1 MTAALAPNPRPP
13 LELADV
19 FRAGSEEYLRT
30 HNVILQ
36 QRRVLRAI
44 VSCRTAAL
52 GSHREACANCGEVQI
67 AYNSCRNRHCPKCQQ
82 HKQMLWTAQREA
94 ELLPL
99 EYFHVVFTLPH
110 ELNSLARRYPR
121 TIYDGLFA
129 AATHSLLAM
138 GQRTLGG
145 ELGITAVLHTWGQT
159 LQQHIHL
166 HCIVTGGALSAE
178 GERFQR
184 ARPGFLGSVE
194 ALSASYQRHYLGQLE
209 RWAART
215 EEGALAQE
223 VRAVVQSVAGRAW
236 VVYAKR
242 PMCGPAQVIAYL
254 GRYTQRV
261 AISNSRLLS
270 LTADRVRFRWKDYR
284 AAGQVKAMELPQAE
298 FLRRFLQHVLPPGYV
313 RIRHY
318 GLLASRGRAPRL
330 ARCRALLQA
339 SAALEPPAASRPSGS
354 QATALYPLCAVCQV
368 VLRSE
373 PAAVTALSFPL
384 RN

>member
-1 MTAALAPNPRPP
+1 MTSALATSARPP

-19 FRAGSEEYLRT
+19 FRAGGEEYVRSHPVT
-30 HNVILQ
+30 LQ

-44 VSCRTAAL
+44 VTCRTAAL
-52 GSHREACANCGEVQI
+52 GSHTEPCANCGQVQI

-99 EYFHVVFTLPH
+99 EYFHVIFTLPH
-110 ELNSLARRYPR
+110 QFNALARRYPR
-121 TIYDGLFA
+121 TIYDFLFA
-129 AATHSLLAM
+129 AATQSLLAL

-159 LQQHIHL
+159 LQQHIHV

-194 ALSASYQRHYLGQLE
+194 GLSASYQKHYLASLQ
-209 RWAART
+209 RWGETT
-215 EEGALAQE
+215 EEGLLARE
-223 VRAVVQSVAGRAW
+223 LWAVREQVSQTAW

-242 PMCGPAQVIAYL
+242 PLCGPQQVIAYL

-261 AISNSRLLS
+261 AIGNSRLLS
-270 LTADRVRFRWKDYR
+270 LTAGRVRFRWKDYR
-284 AAGQVKAMELPQAE
+284 AGGQEKAMELTSEE
-298 FLRRFLQHVLPPGYV
+298 FIRRFLQHVLPPGYV

-318 GLLASRGRAPRL
+318 GLLASRGRAQRL

-339 SAALEPPAASRPSGS
+339 SASGEQSSAGARPVGQRAPHWLCPACQLRWQSEPPAAM
-354 QATALYPLCAVCQV
+354 
-368 VLRSE
+368 
-373 PAAVTALSFPL
+373 SFPL
-384 RN
+384 RS

>member
-1 MTAALAPNPRPP
+1 MVGTAPSNPRPP

-19 FRAGSEEYLRT
+19 FRASGAVQGAT
-30 HNVILQ
+30 IQQ
-36 QRRVLRAI
+36 QRVRRAI
-44 VSCRTAAL
+44 MGCRTAAM
-52 GSHREACANCGEVQI
+52 GSHTEPCANCGQPRI

-82 HKQMLWTAQREA
+82 HKQMLWTAAREA
-94 ELLPL
+94 ELLPI

-110 ELNSLARRYPR
+110 QFNAWARRYPR
-121 TIYDGLFA
+121 TIYDFLFA
-129 AATHSLLAM
+129 AATQSLLAL

-166 HCIVTGGALSAE
+166 HCIVTGGALSAD

-184 ARPGFLGSVE
+184 TRPGFLGSVE
-194 ALSASYQRHYLGQLE
+194 ALSANYQQHYVARLQ
-209 RWAART
+209 RWAETTDDPHLMR
-215 EEGALAQE
+215 ELRAL
-223 VRAVVQSVAGRAW
+223 VQSVSTTAW

-242 PMCGPAQVIAYL
+242 PMCGPQQVIAYL

-261 AISNSRLLS
+261 AIGNSRLLS

-284 AAGQVKAMELPQAE
+284 ANCQLKAMELTTGE
-298 FLRRFLQHVLPPGYV
+298 FTRRFLQHVLPTGYV

-318 GLLASRGRAPRL
+318 GLLASRGRAQRL

-339 SAALEPPAASRPSGS
+339 SPVAPVENDSANFPAAANHLLCVVCQEAMQQGQPVWPAIS
-354 QATALYPLCAVCQV
+354 YPLRQ
-368 VLRSE
+368 
-373 PAAVTALSFPL
+373 
-384 RN
+384 